1 MSAYVIVDVDVEDP
15 EKFERYRELVP
26 PIVQQYG
33 GRYVVRGGSAEVL
46 EGTWVPKRIV
56 VLEFDN
62 VQRVKE
68 FMESEEY
75 QPVKQV
81 RLEAARTNM
90 IVVEGV

>member
-1 MSAYVIVDVDVEDP
+1 MSAYVIVEVDVEDP

-33 GRYVVRGGSAEVL
+33 GRYVVRGGSPEVL

-68 FMESEEY
+68 FVESEEY
-75 QPVKQV
+75 QPVKQI
-81 RLEAARTNM
+81 RLEAARANM